1 MKKEKKYINDYA
13 QLMTEWDWD
22 RNNDIGLNPQ
32 TLTYGSGVKAY
43 WICSKC
49 GNSWLASITH
59 RTHGRDCP
67 KCKNI
72 MLSDSRSIPRNNK
85 LCITHPHLEKE
96 WDVSKNEL
104 SFFDY
109 STYSNKKVWW
119 ICEEGHSWEESVSHR
134 TRRNDGCP
142 YCSNHR
148 VLTGFND
155 LETKFP
161 EVALEWNY
169 EKNDGIVPGNVLAGS
184 NKKYW
189 WKCPYGHEWEASVVN
204 RTNKNTGCPVCSKE
218 KRISIPEKTIY
229 FYLKDIFP
237 DIQEQAKFEWLK
249 PRELDIYIPSLRVAI
264 EYDGQYWHT
273 DVKNDVKKEKLC
285 RRYNIDLI
293 RIREPNCQ
301 AYTGKCK
308 CIQTDNPRKKDFL
321 KTALVELFDY
331 FNERYHININ
341 LNYDFKRDFIKIQEL
356 VVSYEK
362 NNSLLVKFPEIAKE
376 WNYDKNG
383 NLTPDLFSHSSNQPL
398 WWKCVKGHEWIA
410 TISDRTRT
418 SKNGCPFCSNKRV
431 LKGYNDL
438 KTVYPQ
444 IASEWDYEKNDLV
457 PDEVLYGS
465 PKKVWWR
472 CKKGHVWQAAIVNRT
487 RNNLGCPVCSNHKV
501 LPDYNDLESNY
512 PDIASEWD
520 HEKNTF
526 LTPNQVSFHYDNKV
540 WWLCSKGHSYE
551 ATVFD
556 RVERERGCPYCSSNK
571 VLPGFNDLESLFPD
585 VARSW
590 NYEKNDGIMP
600 SQVAA
605 HSNKKYW
612 WKCQYGHEWETTV
625 GNRTKGKECPY
636 CSNQK
641 VLKGYND
648 LATLYPEIALEWDY
662 ENNND
667 SPDEYFAGSSK
678 KVSWKCSKGH
688 TWKAVIRYR
697 TKGGTGCPVCYEIKR
712 KSK

>member
-67 KCKNI
+67 KCKN
-72 MLSDSRSIPRNNK
+72 MKLSDSRSIPRNNK

-119 ICEEGHSWEESVSHR
+119 ICEEGHSWEERVSHR

-189 WKCPYGHEWEASVVN
+189 WKCSYGHEWEASVVN

-273 DVKNDVKKEKLC
+273 DVENDVKKEKLC

-321 KTALVELFDY
+321 KRMIE
-331 FNERYHININ
+331 
-341 LNYDFKRDFIKIQEL
+341 
-356 VVSYEK
+356 
-362 NNSLLVKFPEIAKE
+362 
-376 WNYDKNG
+376 
-383 NLTPDLFSHSSNQPL
+383 
-398 WWKCVKGHEWIA
+398 
-410 TISDRTRT
+410 
-418 SKNGCPFCSNKRV
+418 
-431 LKGYNDL
+431 
-438 KTVYPQ
+438 
-444 IASEWDYEKNDLV
+444 
-457 PDEVLYGS
+457 
-465 PKKVWWR
+465 
-472 CKKGHVWQAAIVNRT
+472 
-487 RNNLGCPVCSNHKV
+487 
-501 LPDYNDLESNY
+501 
-512 PDIASEWD
+512 
-520 HEKNTF
+520 
-526 LTPNQVSFHYDNKV
+526 
-540 WWLCSKGHSYE
+540 
-551 ATVFD
+551 
-556 RVERERGCPYCSSNK
+556 
-571 VLPGFNDLESLFPD
+571 
-585 VARSW
+585 
-590 NYEKNDGIMP
+590 
-600 SQVAA
+600 
-605 HSNKKYW
+605 
-612 WKCQYGHEWETTV
+612 
-625 GNRTKGKECPY
+625 
-636 CSNQK
+636 
-641 VLKGYND
+641 
-648 LATLYPEIALEWDY
+648 
-662 ENNND
+662 
-667 SPDEYFAGSSK
+667 
-678 KVSWKCSKGH
+678 
-688 TWKAVIRYR
+688 
-697 TKGGTGCPVCYEIKR
+697 
-712 KSK
+712 